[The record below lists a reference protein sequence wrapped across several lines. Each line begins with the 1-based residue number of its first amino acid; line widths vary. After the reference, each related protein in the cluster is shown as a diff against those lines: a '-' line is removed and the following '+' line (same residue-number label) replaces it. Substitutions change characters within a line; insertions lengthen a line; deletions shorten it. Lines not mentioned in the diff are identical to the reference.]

1 MSAASGSI
9 LKAAVITVVIISLC
23 CASNCLGQGDQGSP
37 AIPGDIATD
46 DTDENLVTTAES
58 LADGLRES
66 PHYPEII
73 PAHTL
78 PEEHVTRDFWF
89 RFKRENYTISVPV
102 NSSVYYAA
110 KNADKSVRETI
121 VWNETDYQIRYY
133 SAFINDPAQD
143 ELYEDL
149 LKELRHIK
157 TTERLNEGEYLEL
170 LVTFVQQ
177 IAYDGDAQIFPRFPV
192 EVIYDTTGDC
202 DEKSMLLLGLMETE
216 GYDVALLLFPPSGN
230 GAGHAAA
237 GVRVS
242 AGTTPSFPVYISE
255 DHRTYV
261 FIETTTPAYIS
272 ECPAPYRTK
281 TAVVIPLGNGTHRYT
296 YINYVSHITQSREKI
311 RERLIFMADEWDRL
325 VEELHALEATLSDPT
340 RYYTE
345 QAEYDRDYT
354 TYLHRIS
361 RYNFIV
367 EQYNKHLELLEY
379 IETHQYNVE
388 GVYRRIDNSKVLDT
402 PI

>member
-1 MSAASGSI
+1 MGAASRSI
-9 LKAAVITVVIISLC
+9 LKAAVITVVVISLC

-37 AIPGDIATD
+37 AIPGDLN
-46 DTDENLVTTAES
+46 TDESPVTSAES
-58 LADGLRES
+58 LADELQES

-73 PAHTL
+73 PVHTL
-78 PEEHVTRDFWF
+78 TEDGVTRNFRF
-89 RFKRENYTISVPV
+89 RFKTKDYTIRVPV

-121 VWNETDYQIRYY
+121 AWNETDYQIRYY

-143 ELYEDL
+143 ELYENL

-157 TTERLNEGEYLEL
+157 RTEILNEGEYLEL
-170 LVTFVQQ
+170 LVIFVQQ
-177 IAYDGDAQIFPRFPV
+177 IAYDGDAPVFPRFPV

-202 DEKSMLLLGLMETE
+202 DEKSLLLLGLMERE
-216 GYDVALLLFPPSGN
+216 GYDVALLLFPPSGS
-230 GAGHAAA
+230 GPGHAAA

-261 FIETTTPAYIS
+261 FIETTALAYIS
-272 ECPAPYRTK
+272 ECPASYRTK
-281 TAVVIPLGNGTHRYT
+281 TAVVIPLGNGTHHYT

-325 VEELHALEATLSDPT
+325 VEEIRALEVKLSDPT
-340 RYYTE
+340 RHYTE

-361 RYNFIV
+361 RYHFIV
-367 EQYNKHLELLEY
+367 EQYNKHLEVLEY

-388 GVYRRIDNSKVLDT
+388 GVYRRIENSNVLDT